1 MSHITTGLDLAA
13 DCGNCFALCCT
24 VPAFSA
30 SSDFAIDKPA
40 RTPCPNLRA
49 DFRCGIHTE
58 LRPRGF
64 RGCTVYDCFGAGQK
78 VSQVTF
84 GGVDWRRAPDGGQR
98 MFDVFPVMR
107 DLHELLYYLTEA
119 RALPAA
125 RPVRGE
131 LTRALEETERLTA
144 LDAEALA
151 AVDVMAVRQEVN
163 PLLLRASELARAGF
177 CGKNG
182 KKKDRRGA
190 DLVGAKLKG
199 ADLRGASLRGACLI
213 GADLR
218 GADLRLADLIGA
230 DLRGADLRGADLT
243 GSLFLVQSQL
253 DAAKGDAATVLPPSL
268 NRPAH
273 W

>member
-1 MSHITTGLDLAA
+1 MSHIPTGPDLAA
-13 DCGNCFALCCT
+13 DCANCFGLCCT

-49 DFRCGIHTE
+49 DSRCGIHTE

-84 GGVDWRRAPDGGQR
+84 GGRDWRQAVDGGQL

-107 DLHELLYYLTEA
+107 DLHELLYYLAEA
-119 RALPAA
+119 RELPAA
-125 RPVRGE
+125 RPLRGE
-131 LTRALEETERLTA
+131 LTRALAKTERLTG

-177 CGKNG
+177 GG
-182 KKKDRRGA
+182 KKKERRGA
-190 DLVGAKLKG
+190 DLIGAKLRG

-218 GADLRLADLIGA
+218 GADLRLADVIGA

-243 GSLFLVQSQL
+243 GSIFLVQSQL
-253 DAAKGDAATVLPPSL
+253 DAAKGDATTVLPPSL